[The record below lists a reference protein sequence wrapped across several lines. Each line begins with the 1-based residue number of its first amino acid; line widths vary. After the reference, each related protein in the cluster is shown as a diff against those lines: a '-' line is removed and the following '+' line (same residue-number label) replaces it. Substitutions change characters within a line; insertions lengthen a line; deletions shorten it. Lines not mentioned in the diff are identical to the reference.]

1 MLICASADLSYRPN
15 LNTNLK
21 QAWKTD
27 ISLLQLAAV
36 LLPLSNEIDPFVV
49 AKLPLAIDH
58 KNFTIDFLVPELASS
73 LFDNAVKM
81 LCAQVQARATPV

>member
-1 MLICASADLSYRPN
+1 MRLTPSY
-15 LNTNLK
+15 
-21 QAWKTD
+21 
-27 ISLLQLAAV
+27 
-36 LLPLSNEIDPFVV
+36 FVV